1 MMIQSL
7 EAFKDNFSERIMSLD
22 DKERV
27 DYLGGLFESI
37 VVSPDVRDAWG
48 DQLYPVSDFGLGIV
62 AKKAYK
68 RLFLSGMKPGS
79 WTLGYLEVM
88 LKNALSL
95 TRQIQENTYKL
106 DQLIRSR
113 SLDASAKA
121 YALLK
126 EDVDFTVEELY
137 TLAFFHQTS
146 DTPYL
151 VQRFL
156 ETRGIPT
163 TRNINVLLAQDS
175 EWTLDILDALR
186 KTKMVFTKAN
196 LDTALKYSG
205 QKQAD
210 IVQFLIN
217 QGVAAT
223 SQQLTF
229 ARVHCDQEV
238 VDALKST
245 LSAKMVGSEDGSL
258 FRPEPR
264 RKKPSPLK
272 TAIRKQDESCVLDV
286 LHHLAKGK
294 RLTPGDLKYWVSC
307 PGHKSLTLLRIFLMC
322 GVSLSDVDWKTLMEE
337 KYPNLYG
344 VVKLH
349 LLYGHD
355 LSDEI
360 VGILSDRETNEKGD
374 NLCLKALDD
383 RPDKEKAYPKVNN
396 VSAFANEFITQA
408 PELFELL
415 LISGVHPQLQHIAA
429 FKKICK
435 DEFFD
440 LLLKDENFESNRYN
454 QKLLDLAI
462 ESSTDTTICQLLEKG
477 FRLTLDHVQTALF
490 TQKPDLTDSLSR
502 RLLEN
507 SKEKKEARPFEP
519 MKIKDPIFRL
529 LSDQNEFTAREL
541 ERFIEEGCYPQ
552 EQHARYLV
560 ENPSLYAPGIF
571 LVMIKS
577 GLLL

>member
-37 VVSPDVRDAWG
+37 VVSQDVRDQWG
-48 DQLYPVSDFGLGIV
+48 DQLYPISDYGLGIV

-68 RLFLSGMKPGS
+68 RLFLSGMEPGS

-88 LKNALSL
+88 LKNALSF
-95 TRQIQENTYKL
+95 TRQMQENTYKL
-106 DQLIRSR
+106 DHLVRSR
-113 SLDASAKA
+113 SLDASAQA
-121 YALLK
+121 YPLLK
-126 EDVDFTVEELY
+126 EGVDFTVEELY

-163 TRNINVLLAQDS
+163 NRNINVLLAQDS

-186 KTKMVFTKAN
+186 KTKMVFTKTN
-196 LDTALKYSG
+196 LDYALRCSG
-205 QKQAD
+205 HKQVE

-223 SQQLTF
+223 NEQLTF
-229 ARVHCDQEV
+229 AKVHCDQEV
-238 VDALKST
+238 VNALKST
-245 LSAKMVGSEDGSL
+245 LPAQTVDSEEGGL

-272 TAIRKQDESCVLDV
+272 AALRKQDDSSVLDI

-294 RLTPGDLKYWVSC
+294 KLTSGDIKYWVFC
-307 PGHKSLTLLRIFLMC
+307 PGHKSLTFLRIFLMY
-322 GVSLSDVDWKTLMEE
+322 GVSLSDVDWKKLIDE

-349 LLYGHD
+349 LLYGYD
-355 LSDEI
+355 LSDEV
-360 VGILSDRETNEKGD
+360 VGILSDQETDEKGD

-383 RPDKEKAYPKVNN
+383 RPDKEKVYPKVNN
-396 VSAFANEFITQA
+396 FSSFANEFITQV

-415 LISGVHPQLQHIAA
+415 LISGVHPKLQHIAA

-454 QKLLDLAI
+454 QTLLDLAI
-462 ESSTDTTICQLLEKG
+462 ESSTETTVLKLLNKG
-477 FRLTLDHVQTALF
+477 FQLTLDHVQTALF
-490 TQKPDLTDSLSR
+490 TQKPELTDSLSR
-502 RLLEN
+502 LLIEQ
-507 SKEKKEARPFEP
+507 SKEKEDARPTEP
-519 MKIKDPIFRL
+519 VNKKDPIFRL
-529 LSDQNEFTAREL
+529 LSDQNEFTAKEL
-541 ERFIEEGCYPQ
+541 ERFIEEGCYPR
-552 EQHARYLV
+552 EEHARYLV

-577 GLLL
+577 GLSL